1 MKKLFLCMFAF
12 MACSAVFANGECQ
25 NTTAANKAE
34 VSTDDK
40 TVSTFYGSK
49 ASTNANNPCK
59 GATIRKCGTIETS
72 LVSFLDG
79 QTFVIQQVKD
89 NAGNI
94 LSTTNFIS
102 PVSVSETKANIRVET
117 IKQGG
122 VFKENTAE

>member
-1 MKKLFLCMFAF
+1 MKKLFLGMFAF
-12 MACSAVFANGECQ
+12 MACSAVFANGESQ

-72 LVSFLDG
+72 LVSFIDG

>member
-1 MKKLFLCMFAF
+1 MKKLFLGMFVF
-12 MACSAVFANGECQ
+12 MACSAVFANGESQ

-49 ASTNANNPCK
+49 ASSGANNPCK
-59 GATIRKCGTIETS
+59 GATIRMCGKIETS
-72 LVSFLDG
+72 LVSFIDG

-117 IKQGG
+117 IK
-122 VFKENTAE
+122 

>member
-1 MKKLFLCMFAF
+1 MFAF
-12 MACSAVFANGECQ
+12 MACSAVFANGESQ
-25 NTTAANKAE
+25 NMTAANKAE

-72 LVSFLDG
+72 LVSFIDG

>member
-1 MKKLFLCMFAF
+1 MKKFFFSIVAF
-12 MACSAVFANGECQ
+12 MACNAVFADVDSQ
-25 NTTAANKAE
+25 ITTDTNMAE
-34 VSTDDK
+34 ISTDDK

-49 ASTNANNPCK
+49 ASSNANNPCK

-72 LVSFLDG
+72 LVSFIDG

-89 NAGNI
+89 NAGNT
-94 LSTTNFIS
+94 LSTTNYIS